1 MRAIEAM
8 RPILRPEDAARMHRQ
23 YMEDIQPLL
32 RMRAAIYSCA
42 KFQIIL
48 GDGLSEHRY
57 LLADDVQ
64 KAVDLIDEAIRLAIP
79 SQLRSD
85 CQ

>member
-1 MRAIEAM
+1 MKAIEAM
-8 RPILRPEDAARMHRQ
+8 RQILRPEDAARMHRQ

-32 RMRAAIYSCA
+32 RMRATIYSCA

-48 GDGLSEHRY
+48 GEGLPEHKY
-57 LLADDVQ
+57 LLTDDEQ
-64 KAVDLIDEAIRLAIP
+64 KAIDLIDEAIKLAIP